1 MREAIC
7 QYTSRAAER
16 LRYEQRCAKMITLF
30 LRTNRFTR
38 VRIWSSPVLQT
49 MPDENRLLSYIRS
62 QMKLNDRFGPR

>member
-1 MREAIC
+1 M
-7 QYTSRAAER
+7 
-16 LRYEQRCAKMITLF
+16 KKPITLIYATLFGTAGVF
-30 LRTNRFTR
+30 LAIPPATR